1 MSTKDNIILH
11 KTFNFNPNKL
21 FLSIG
26 HPVLKKILYF
36 TKYNKEPLIIQSP
49 LLYIPFNIQDTKN
62 HKNIHFS
69 FHNISYSK
77 QTKHFYDTIVNIHNS
92 ILSKIKTLNKT
103 VYGIKETIGF
113 PPILRINIDNTSIWN
128 QNKQKISIEKLK
140 KNTFGTFI
148 LHLEGIYTNSKNVGF
163 IWVAKQIRLK
173 EEIVF
178 NEYAFVDDN
187 ITPTILNMPVPP
199 PLSLSNDKYSKM
211 LKMGVSKEAVEQK
224 KVLDGIKKPSI
235 QDLQLGLNNLK
246 KVKKIKKKK
255 QFNKPD
261 TNQFIIDKNT
271 IYNALKNLK
280 SI

>member
-1 MSTKDNIILH
+1 M
-11 KTFNFNPNKL
+11 
-21 FLSIG
+21 
-26 HPVLKKILYF
+26 
-36 TKYNKEPLIIQSP
+36 
-49 LLYIPFNIQDTKN
+49 
-62 HKNIHFS
+62 
-69 FHNISYSK
+69 
-77 QTKHFYDTIVNIHNS
+77 
-92 ILSKIKTLNKT
+92 
-103 VYGIKETIGF
+103 
-113 PPILRINIDNTSIWN
+113 
-128 QNKQKISIEKLK
+128 
-140 KNTFGTFI
+140 
-148 LHLEGIYTNSKNVGF
+148 GF